1 MISHDTVTKESVNL
15 LDRLNQKGIRF
26 AHWKSNCRL
35 MESLEGRTDLD
46 ILVHRES
53 RNDFESCMLELGYK
67 KLISPPWSSYPDVED
82 WLALDQETGRFLHLH
97 VHYALVTGIKH
108 VKHLYLP
115 WVEEFFQHVQIDPE
129 TGWPVPTAEMEAL
142 ILFIRISAKMPPR
155 QRWKKGKSIPFYIT
169 EELIGLLKKTD
180 ADKFIDLCG
189 QLGLK
194 APSNFEGSIQKIVLE
209 QDAEEILRISED
221 LYLQVKPFYRK
232 KWLEA
237 LLQSEFYNF
246 YLKGVRRTM
255 TTLGPIRVKKRVANG
270 GKVIAFV
277 GSDGSGKST
286 ITQDLITW
294 LSYKID
300 CHYFYMGKR
309 PFIKSSGQRVKSLAD
324 LFYNGDFRTRVSR
337 KIMGDRF
344 FIMLIKKKIALLR
357 IAQQLKRKGSV
368 VICDRFPQLNVK
380 GMTDGMILQNGTKGK
395 LSQQEKELFLQT
407 VPMQPDVVFKLVV
420 SPEVAIQ
427 RKPEHSTSMIKEKCR
442 SIEQITFSNARV
454 IEINADQPYPE
465 VLLQVKKEIWKNL

>member
-1 MISHDTVTKESVNL
+1 MISHDTVTRESVTL
-15 LDRLNQKGIRF
+15 LDRLNQKGVRF

-35 MESLEGRTDLD
+35 KESLEGTTDLD
-46 ILVHRES
+46 LLVHSES
-53 RNDFESCMLELGYK
+53 RNEFESCMLELGYK
-67 KLISPPWSSYPDVED
+67 KLLSPPWSSYPDVED
-82 WLALDQETGRFLHLH
+82 WLALDQETGKFLHLH
-97 VHYALVTGIKH
+97 THYALVTGIKH

-155 QRWKKGKSIPFYIT
+155 QGWKKGKSIPLIIK
-169 EELIGLLKKTD
+169 EELMELLKKTD
-180 ADKFIDLCG
+180 ADTFIGLCRK
-189 QLGLK
+189 LGLK
-194 APSNFEGSIQKIVLE
+194 APSNFEGSIPKIILE

-221 LYLQVKPFYRK
+221 LYQQVKPFYRK

-246 YLKGVRRTM
+246 YLKGIRRTM

-337 KIMGDRF
+337 K
-344 FIMLIKKKIALLR
+344 
-357 IAQQLKRKGSV
+357 
-368 VICDRFPQLNVK
+368 
-380 GMTDGMILQNGTKGK
+380 
-395 LSQQEKELFLQT
+395 
-407 VPMQPDVVFKLVV
+407 
-420 SPEVAIQ
+420 
-427 RKPEHSTSMIKEKCR
+427 
-442 SIEQITFSNARV
+442 
-454 IEINADQPYPE
+454 
-465 VLLQVKKEIWKNL
+465 